1 MFWTRAI
8 LWKIIKVLG
17 YLIGMVRYF
26 PARKKNYFFVPYL
39 TRPHILRHTACTRMA
54 EAGIDPKTLQY
65 IMGHGDISTTMDIY
79 NHVDSVR
86 VQNEMKKLENII

>member
-1 MFWTRAI
+1 MEWSGTFRQE
-8 LWKIIKVLG
+8 
-17 YLIGMVRYF
+17 
-26 PARKKNYFFVPYL
+26 KNIFFVPYL